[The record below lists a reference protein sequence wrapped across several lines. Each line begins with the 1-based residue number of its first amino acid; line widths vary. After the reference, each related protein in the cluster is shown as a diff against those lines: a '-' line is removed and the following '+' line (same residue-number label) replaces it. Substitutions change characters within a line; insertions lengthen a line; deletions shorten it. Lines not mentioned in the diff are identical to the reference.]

1 MTIRAGE
8 NRSPHGRVCP
18 GIKRANDEW
27 RDTMTSGSEATDVER
42 DVLEAAQRWLAA
54 TMSGDAAAL
63 DLLLTDKY
71 TYTHATSGAVD
82 SRDVWLESFRSGR
95 RRYQV
100 YEIADVSLMQ
110 FPGVVVMTGRAHQ
123 EMNPRGEQIELNTRF
138 TSVWVEQNGD
148 WRVAVW
154 QATRIADPQ

>member
-1 MTIRAGE
+1 MALTRRFPAAGSAPTCPSGGAK
-8 NRSPHGRVCP
+8 RYGRDRVR
-18 GIKRANDEW
+18 G
-27 RDTMTSGSEATDVER
+27 
-42 DVLEAAQRWLAA
+42 
-54 TMSGDAAAL
+54 
-63 DLLLTDKY
+63 LLTDKY

-148 WRVAVW
+148 W
-154 QATRIADPQ
+154 

>member
-1 MTIRAGE
+1 
-8 NRSPHGRVCP
+8 
-18 GIKRANDEW
+18 
-27 RDTMTSGSEATDVER
+27 MTSGSEATDVER
-42 DVLEAAQRWLAA
+42 DVLAAAQRWLAA

-63 DLLLTDKY
+63 DLLLTDSY

-100 YEIADVSLMQ
+100 YEIAEVSLMK
-110 FPGVVVMTGRAHQ
+110 FPSVVVMTGRAHQ